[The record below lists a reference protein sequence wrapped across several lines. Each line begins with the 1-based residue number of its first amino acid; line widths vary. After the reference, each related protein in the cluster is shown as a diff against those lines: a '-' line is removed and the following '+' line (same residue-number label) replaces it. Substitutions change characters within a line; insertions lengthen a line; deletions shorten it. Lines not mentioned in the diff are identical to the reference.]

1 MGATQS
7 KSTDSEQ
14 ELKAVNILDIL
25 ATKYILTQNFQDMKK
40 LGDKEYCNKLVIL
53 TADIIKKFLKE
64 KEITYIAQRI
74 IDGVPVNMKKSA
86 SVIYLS
92 TNKLKQQ
99 SQQDSPNKAY
109 KRRIYNPDGSYREIV
124 QSDVYSPVNT
134 RKKEKTLLTELDIKN
149 PREKDSMCKG
159 IAKFY
164 IKIAHLF
171 AAILKAV
178 NPIYKYDGHEMSI
191 MNKSKIPKGTKVQ
204 LA

>member
-7 KSTDSEQ
+7 KSKDSGQ

-64 KEITYIAQRI
+64 KEITYIAQRV

-99 SQQDSPNKAY
+99 QTSP
-109 KRRIYNPDGSYREIV
+109 
-124 QSDVYSPVNT
+124 
-134 RKKEKTLLTELDIKN
+134 KKEYIIKMVHTGKLFN
-149 PREKDSMCKG
+149 PV
-159 IAKFY
+159 Y
-164 IKIAHLF
+164 IH
-171 AAILKAV
+171 
-178 NPIYKYDGHEMSI
+178 H
-191 MNKSKIPKGTKVQ
+191 
-204 LA
+204 